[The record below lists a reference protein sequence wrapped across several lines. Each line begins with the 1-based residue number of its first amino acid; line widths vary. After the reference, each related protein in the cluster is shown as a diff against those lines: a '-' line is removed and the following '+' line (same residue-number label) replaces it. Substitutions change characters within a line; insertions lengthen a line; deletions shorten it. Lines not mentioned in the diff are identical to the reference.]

1 MLQNLFFS
9 TGGQRQRL
17 AIARALY
24 SKAGCTFLDSPFSAI
39 DADLANHI
47 FNVGIMKILLKRKRT
62 VLLATDRLDFIEKA
76 SKIVFLKDGKIEA
89 QVKFEFIRYLGGK
102 NNFRNFDKPT
112 KQF

>member
-1 MLQNLFFS
+1 MFFS

-24 SKAGCTFLDSPFSAI
+24 SKAGCTFLDSPFSAV

-47 FNVGIMKILLKRKRT
+47 FKAGIMKILLKRKRT

-89 QVKFEFIRYLGGK
+89 QVKFEFNKY
-102 NNFRNFDKPT
+102 
-112 KQF
+112 